1 MEGRVERT
9 KLLNLM
15 MMTMVVMMMVTVI
28 TKLRAQ
34 VVECTS
40 YDRAVVDKSAL
51 ATANSS
57 NNTN

>member
-1 MEGRVERT
+1 MT
-9 KLLNLM
+9 M
-15 MMTMVVMMMVTVI
+15 MTTLTMVTTMTMVVMILVMVI
-28 TKLRAQ
+28 TKLRAW

-40 YDRAVVDKSAL
+40 YDRAVVGKSAL

>member
-1 MEGRVERT
+1 
-9 KLLNLM
+9 M

-28 TKLRAQ
+28 TKLRAK

-40 YDRAVVDKSAL
+40 YDRAVVGKSAR

-57 NNTN
+57 NNIN

>member
-1 MEGRVERT
+1 MM
-9 KLLNLM
+9 K
-15 MMTMVVMMMVTVI
+15 MMTMVVMMIVTVI
-28 TKLRAQ
+28 TKLRAK

-40 YDRAVVDKSAL
+40 YDRAVMDKSAL

>member
-1 MEGRVERT
+1 
-9 KLLNLM
+9 M